1 MCAHTLKRQTD
12 THTHIVKYTLLQ
24 MLSGLGNLG
33 TQSLLSLTGNKYTQN
48 NSRNL
53 GTSSN
58 QQLLLQ
64 PPTSLTENVCRMWH
78 NLWTAAGLAS
88 RPADH
93 PGRSTVQHV
102 SHLRCHMVQISH
114 CCHLSPFNIPYSLTF
129 LLGIRRAAAIYCKC
143 LDARLPS
150 CGMHGD
156 VKGWNRILNNGQ
168 HSQSQGMVAVDRHK
182 LVPVVC

>member
-1 MCAHTLKRQTD
+1 MHHMCAHTLKRQTD

-64 PPTSLTENVCRMWH
+64 PPTSLTENVCRM
-78 NLWTAAGLAS
+78 
-88 RPADH
+88 
-93 PGRSTVQHV
+93 
-102 SHLRCHMVQISH
+102 
-114 CCHLSPFNIPYSLTF
+114 
-129 LLGIRRAAAIYCKC
+129 
-143 LDARLPS
+143 
-150 CGMHGD
+150 
-156 VKGWNRILNNGQ
+156 
-168 HSQSQGMVAVDRHK
+168 
-182 LVPVVC
+182 